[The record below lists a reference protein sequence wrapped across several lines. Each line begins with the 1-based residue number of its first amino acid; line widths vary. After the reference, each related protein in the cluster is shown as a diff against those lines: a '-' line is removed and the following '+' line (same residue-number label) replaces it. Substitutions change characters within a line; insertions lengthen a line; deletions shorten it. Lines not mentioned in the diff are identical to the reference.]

1 MVEAC
6 SMTLEEVARVATEAV
21 TPPAGTEATW
31 TAKGSPSRVK
41 LALHFVSYRDDAGAC
56 HEVDIDTLVP
66 KEALA
71 SADALRAYVRE
82 LWADAELDDIA
93 AAGGLPEG

>member
-1 MVEAC
+1 MVETC
-6 SMTLEEVARVATEAV
+6 GMTLEEVARVATEAV

-66 KEALA
+66 KKR
-71 SADALRAYVRE
+71 LRAPMLCARTC
-82 LWADAELDDIA
+82 A
-93 AAGGLPEG
+93 ALGRCGA

>member
-1 MVEAC
+1 MVETC
-6 SMTLEEVARVATEAV
+6 GMTLEEVARVATEAV

-56 HEVDIDTLVP
+56 HEVDSAKRSACERRCSARVRAR
-66 KEALA
+66 ALGRCGA
-71 SADALRAYVRE
+71 
-82 LWADAELDDIA
+82 
-93 AAGGLPEG
+93 